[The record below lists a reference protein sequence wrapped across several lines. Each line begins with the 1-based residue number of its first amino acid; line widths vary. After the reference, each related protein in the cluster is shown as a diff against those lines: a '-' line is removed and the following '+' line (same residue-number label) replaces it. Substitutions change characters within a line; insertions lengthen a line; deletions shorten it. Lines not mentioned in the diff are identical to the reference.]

1 MFFPVLFEASHSRS
15 IRRQRG
21 LTQWKEMFNVLHVL
35 INLKLW
41 VNVNLRMVKELRVES
56 FPMFGGFLFGEGI

>member
-1 MFFPVLFEASHSRS
+1 MITSFGVFFLVLFEASHSRS

-41 VNVNLRMVKELRVES
+41 VNVNLRMVKS
-56 FPMFGGFLFGEGI
+56 